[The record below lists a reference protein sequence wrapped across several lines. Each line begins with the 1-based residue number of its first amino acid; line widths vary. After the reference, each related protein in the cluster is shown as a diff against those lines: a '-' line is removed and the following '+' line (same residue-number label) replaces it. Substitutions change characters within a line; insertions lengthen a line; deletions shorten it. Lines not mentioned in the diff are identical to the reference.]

1 MPRRAETPPP
11 LPAWMMSC
19 SEASVCRQPSATGEP
34 ARPFDGAP
42 SKGSKDTT
50 SKMPLT
56 RSVPYG
62 GAKARAALKPSAGS
76 ACYPRLL
83 GNVDGE
89 RASIVVPPAAAAEAA
104 ALPAK
109 PPRRSRNSS
118 SVLSVAAPLREFSG
132 TSILAPPT
140 TTMPTTSSTPCAVAT
155 PLAGPRRTF
164 QRSSTMLDTP
174 SVSGPPSSPFSG
186 RTLHASM
193 GHGPIAD
200 MDPGELLQGRRSSK
214 KTGEAAV
221 AFIRSGETWKDR
233 VFGCIQLAALG
244 RRGLAFAPSVALG
257 LNDWHPKVRI
267 AAARALRAMGS
278 SASAPHALHLASL
291 ALRDTHREV
300 RQAAEE
306 TLRSI
311 SANKNTSICSS
322 PDRSDL
328 HGDSPLVNPGESLP
342 AALQRLF
349 SSAALPT
356 AEPASEVALV
366 EGLQPQCWGIRL
378 SQLLE
383 FRNEVFDESDPDN
396 LHAYCKCHNLMFVD
410 GAPLHVCL
418 KDVCPYGDHR
428 GVPFIPLCDA
438 PVGCEMQSLAP
449 NMHAVVGREIK
460 PRTKTAGCS
469 YALMKNPQGLEI
481 TAFVTHTWEERFD
494 QFVGTLEMAL
504 RPEEV
509 VWVCSFALD
518 QNADISKLLDSDDL
532 LCSPFAKALR
542 HAPKLMVTLDEELK
556 VPERSWC
563 AFELEKASQWG
574 IPTFMWPYHLTNI
587 KELEDR
593 VMNLDVR
600 RATAT
605 CKADQERIHRE
616 IQEGVG
622 YDAMN
627 TRLRA
632 FLCDRLRF
640 YEAAVSKHV
649 DQFKALSREM
659 ELARQE
665 KDQARFEALEA
676 ERLVQCNMLQMDME
690 RKAWVGA
697 RTSDLEGGFP
707 AREEVEK
714 ADQEE
719 QQEWQRQQ
727 LQLQMES
734 DLEAARR
741 ARDEAG
747 DALRDLRK
755 NAEELAAQLQ
765 HTEEERDQAFK
776 ERHSAQ
782 LALQES
788 RLQATS
794 PPPPPQHGR
803 ILAYQSSTRVTMW
816 PTPPFSAPSAALDA
830 AAPAPPSSR
839 VGAVAARTSPSSAV
853 HAAGRGGHTV
863 GVQHSVQR
871 SGEAYQLHSV
881 VTFTPL

>member
-1 MPRRAETPPP
+1 
-11 LPAWMMSC
+11 
-19 SEASVCRQPSATGEP
+19 
-34 ARPFDGAP
+34 
-42 SKGSKDTT
+42 
-50 SKMPLT
+50 
-56 RSVPYG
+56 
-62 GAKARAALKPSAGS
+62 
-76 ACYPRLL
+76 
-83 GNVDGE
+83 
-89 RASIVVPPAAAAEAA
+89 
-104 ALPAK
+104 
-109 PPRRSRNSS
+109 
-118 SVLSVAAPLREFSG
+118 
-132 TSILAPPT
+132 
-140 TTMPTTSSTPCAVAT
+140 
-155 PLAGPRRTF
+155 
-164 QRSSTMLDTP
+164 
-174 SVSGPPSSPFSG
+174 
-186 RTLHASM
+186 M

-214 KTGEAAV
+214 KTGEVAV

-267 AAARALRAMGS
+267 AAARALRAMGN
-278 SASAPHALHLASL
+278 SAAAPHALHLASL

-311 SANKNTSICSS
+311 SVNNNTSICNS

-328 HGDSPLVNPGESLP
+328 YGDSPLVSPDESLP

-356 AEPASEVALV
+356 AETASEVALV

-383 FRNEVFDESDPDN
+383 FRNEVFDESDPAN

-418 KDVCPYGDHR
+418 KGVCPYGDHR
-428 GVPFIPLCDA
+428 GVPFMPLCDA

-627 TRLRA
+627 MRLRA

-659 ELARQE
+659 ELAHQE

-719 QQEWQRQQ
+719 QHKWQRQQ

-741 ARDEAG
+741 ARDEAA

-765 HTEEERDQAFK
+765 HAEEERDQAFK
-776 ERHSAQ
+776 ERHSAK

-794 PPPPPQHGR
+794 PRPQHGR
-803 ILAYQSSTRVTMW
+803 ILAYQTSTRVTMW
-816 PTPPFSAPSAALDA
+816 PTPPSS
-830 AAPAPPSSR
+830 APPSSR
-839 VGAVAARTSPSSAV
+839 VGAVAARTLPSPAA

-881 VTFTPL
+881 VTFTPV